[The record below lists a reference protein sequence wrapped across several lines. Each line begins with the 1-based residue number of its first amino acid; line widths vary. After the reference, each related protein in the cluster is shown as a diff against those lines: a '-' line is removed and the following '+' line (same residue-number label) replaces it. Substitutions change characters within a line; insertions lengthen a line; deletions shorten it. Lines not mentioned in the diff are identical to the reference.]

1 MPAQQVGLDDLL
13 EYLRGAAL
21 IPGAFGIH
29 DGHRAAGADLEAIH
43 LGPGN
48 QRLRADE
55 SQFLEAV
62 FQEVPGGLAGIGVAA
77 LRLRGRRTKEEVP
90 DNGGN
95 TVADGNISGR
105 FRRDRFGHGENLAE
119 AGIRQS
125 GKGLGRV
132 GSLKIQVL
140 KRDVLV
146 ALPKP
151 FPWR

>member
-1 MPAQQVGLDDLL
+1 MPAQQVGLDDFLQHFGSTTL
-13 EYLRGAAL
+13 V
-21 IPGAFGIH
+21 PGALGIH

-55 SQFLEAV
+55 SQFLEPA

-77 LRLRGRRTKEEVP
+77 LRLCRRGTKEEVP

-105 FRRDRFGHGENLAE
+105 FRRDRFGHGRNVADE
-119 AGIRQS
+119 GIGQS
-125 GKGLGRV
+125 GKG
-132 GSLKIQVL
+132 GSSKISEGMS
-140 KRDVLV
+140 
-146 ALPKP
+146 
-151 FPWR
+151 